1 MPRKARIAFPSM
13 LYHVIS
19 RGNNR
24 EPVFRGREDFEKYL
38 EICKRYKDQYE
49 FGLYHWVLMNNHIH
63 LIIEVKENS
72 SLSKVMQ
79 GINLAYTIW
88 FNRKNGKVGHLWQD
102 RFKSAVIEKDNYL
115 LECGRYIERN
125 PLRAGMVKN
134 PREYPWS
141 SYRVYGYGKE
151 DGLTDRH
158 EIYEALGKDLSQRQK
173 AYREYV
179 CSHREREEQEIREK
193 MAKGIIGAEKFRK
206 EVGKKVLEAKRPRR
220 GRPRKYHV
228 SN

>member
-1 MPRKARIAFPSM
+1 MPRAARVVFSSM
-13 LYHVIS
+13 PYHIIS

-24 EPVFRGREDFEKYL
+24 EKIFQQEEDFEKYL
-38 EICKRYKDQYE
+38 EICRRYKDQYD
-49 FGLYHWVLMNNHIH
+49 FRLYHWVLMNNHIH
-63 LIIEVKENS
+63 LLIETKENS

-79 GINLAYTIW
+79 GINLAYTLW

-102 RFKSAVIEKDNYL
+102 RYKSAVVERDSYL

-125 PLRAGMVKN
+125 PLRAGIIKD

-158 EIYEALGKDLSQRQK
+158 EIYEGMGKDQTQRQK

-179 CSHREREEQEIREK
+179 CSNRDKEEQEIREK
-193 MAKGIIGAEKFRK
+193 MGRGIIGAEVFRE
-206 EVGKKVLEAKRPRR
+206 EVGKKMIEAKRPRR
-220 GRPRKYHV
+220 GRPRK
-228 SN
+228 